1 MQERIGKAEDV
12 SFWSRTDIYDRPDS
26 DLGYYTQL
34 YNLDAVGYE
43 SVMLGMYSVFMG
55 PPNFV
60 AEKTGLPKINDL
72 KLGFSRDGFHFSR
85 GSYSNFLS
93 SSRQKGSWDYGYRTR
108 PMVSAR

>member
-1 MQERIGKAEDV
+1 MKAEDV
-12 SFWSRTDIYDRPDS
+12 SFWSRTDICDRPDS

-60 AEKTGLPKINDL
+60 VEKTGLPKINDL

-93 SSRQKGSWDYGYRTR
+93 SSPPERQLGLRLPAPGQWYLHGSRG
-108 PMVSAR
+108 